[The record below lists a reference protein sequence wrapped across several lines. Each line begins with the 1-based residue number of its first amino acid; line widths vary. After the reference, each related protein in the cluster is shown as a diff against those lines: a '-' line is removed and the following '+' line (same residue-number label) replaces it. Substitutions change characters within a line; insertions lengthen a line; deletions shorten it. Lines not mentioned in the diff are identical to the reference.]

1 MEIVDHY
8 EQAIHKTSLKKLFKN
23 YSIGHILNAYKTVVL
38 SNETTL
44 NSELY
49 RSAGSIFLC

>member
-38 SNETTL
+38 SNETSL